1 MLYDR
6 LKFRPGD
13 LYSQQQQERPRP
25 ASPVSAFS
33 VIRNAIYPK
42 DTARRCDTLN
52 LQINTVYDL
61 PLDGEL
67 ELNVTTK
74 SNDQTGPGA
83 IFSVTKRNI
92 FGGGETFGVS
102 MRGSYEWQTGK
113 RVSGNSSAINSWEFG
128 ISGTLTFPR
137 YFPQL
142 DKA

>member
-1 MLYDR
+1 MTIFYEGKLRIRPKVLYDR

-13 LYSQQQQERPRP
+13 LYSQQQQEKTQTG
-25 ASPVSAFS
+25 FS
-33 VIRNAIYPK
+33 RLGIFRYSEMQYIPK

-92 FGGGETFGVS
+92 FGGGETFGVLTNGRPANGFRATARRS
-102 MRGSYEWQTGK
+102 IAGSS
-113 RVSGNSSAINSWEFG
+113 VSAV
-128 ISGTLTFPR
+128 R
-137 YFPQL
+137 
-142 DKA
+142 